1 MNMKVSSVSVSES
14 KQKSIADSVYEKKHK
29 EKASSETAP
38 TSREHDS
45 MANSSSTREIHSSS
59 HKEPS
64 EVTVSLS
71 KKREIK
77 SSTISVPSKV
87 TETPSKK
94 RELSILSHDD
104 HSKVI
109 ETPSKKRE
117 RIKSTLL
124 DQSDSDHCPLS
135 DKKEAMNSLCVSP
148 TSTGLTLAQ
157 DDSNPSDPPPN
168 PSQNSDIPSSISQ
181 VDSSPLLSPIK
192 QISVEPSTHLKDS
205 SLNEVTP
212 TTSKRTHHCEVI
224 DITSHSS
231 SIAKE
236 SIPVVVDR
244 CKKSK
249 KRRDPVNH
257 TIEETFHSKNSSCL
271 ENSTAVTPE
280 KFKPYQTIRSS
291 ITQQSILKE
300 FNSLSSTSVSLKHPD
315 FATPSHSL
323 STDEEEANLDH
334 VLQKVLLFIVTHLQS
349 SFTEMEVIGQFNNS
363 FIICKLENELYIL
376 DQHAC
381 DEKYNYETLMNENRI
396 QSQRLIKYYYENV
409 RL

>member
-1 MNMKVSSVSVSES
+1 MLFEAIQEIIHCALDTCNMNMKVSSVSVSES

-29 EKASSETAP
+29 EKESSEAAP

-45 MANSSSTREIHSSS
+45 MEISSSAREVHNSS
-59 HKEPS
+59 HKKPS

-71 KKREIK
+71 KKREI
-77 SSTISVPSKV
+77 SSSSYY
-87 TETPSKK
+87 
-94 RELSILSHDD
+94 D
-104 HSKVI
+104 HSEVI

-117 RIKSTLL
+117 RIRSTLL
-124 DQSDSDHCPLS
+124 DQSDSEHCPLS
-135 DKKEAMNSLCVSP
+135 DKKEAIDSLCVSP

-157 DDSNPSDPPPN
+157 DDSNPNDPPPN

-192 QISVEPSTHLKDS
+192 QTSVEPSTHLKDS

-212 TTSKRTHHCEVI
+212 TASKRTHHCEVI
-224 DITSHSS
+224 DITSH

-257 TIEETFHSKNSSCL
+257 TIEETFHSKKDLSCL
-271 ENSTAVTPE
+271 ENSTTVTPE
-280 KFKPYQTIRSS
+280 KSKSYQTIRSS

-315 FATPSHSL
+315 FATSSHSL

-334 VLQKVLLFIVTHLQS
+334 VLQKVLLFIVIHLQS

-396 QSQRLIKYYYENV
+396 QSQRLIKYSYENV